1 VSESDE
7 HKAIVR
13 YFRDKWPHYQLS
25 LRVSANG
32 IHRGK
37 GQAAMRRI
45 AKEKAHGFITGE
57 SDISILL
64 PRGGFGSLIIE
75 HKAGDAARGATES
88 QREYLDYHNTIGNC
102 ACETRGIAMAIA
114 AIDTYMSLPNI
125 TQQVSL

>member
-1 VSESDE
+1 MNESEE

-13 YFRDKWPHYQLS
+13 YFRDKWPQYQRS

-64 PRGGFGSLIIE
+64 PRGRFGSLIIE
-75 HKAGDAARGATES
+75 HKAGDAMRGATES
-88 QREYLDYHNTIGNC
+88 QREYLDYHNSVGNC
-102 ACETRGIAMAIA
+102 ACETKGIDMAIA
-114 AIDTYMSLPNI
+114 AIETYMSLPNI
-125 TQQVSL
+125 TQQGAL